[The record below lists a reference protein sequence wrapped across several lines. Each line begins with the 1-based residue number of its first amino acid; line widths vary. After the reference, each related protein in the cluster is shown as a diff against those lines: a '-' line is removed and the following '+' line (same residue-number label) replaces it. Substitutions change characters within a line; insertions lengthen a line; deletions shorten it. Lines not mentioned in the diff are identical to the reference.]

1 MGVSPFKDK
10 MEEFKIT
17 EESLMEGDGDMNSPT
32 KISLAPEKM
41 SSVEQISAS
50 KASAKKGSQLLEK
63 INYKPPHRKG
73 SIHVVVSSGKK
84 KVT

>member
-41 SSVEQISAS
+41 SSVE
-50 KASAKKGSQLLEK
+50 
-63 INYKPPHRKG
+63 
-73 SIHVVVSSGKK
+73 
-84 KVT
+84 